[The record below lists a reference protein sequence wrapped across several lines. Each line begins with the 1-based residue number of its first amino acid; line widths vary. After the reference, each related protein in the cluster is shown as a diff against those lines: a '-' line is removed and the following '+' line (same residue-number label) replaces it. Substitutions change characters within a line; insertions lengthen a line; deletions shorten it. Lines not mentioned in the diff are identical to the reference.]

1 MSTGQIGSIDFD
13 NLECVENAVF
23 CQNRMGASRRCRNR
37 LRGATKKPVAHRHFH
52 KYNTERVCPTHGI
65 ILCVTYRQIARG
77 PRTQPGTELRGVE
90 AATRDDIRA
99 LYVMFAGA
107 LAPHKGVNVL
117 LEAWSGPR
125 NRPPLVLAGIGR
137 FDTPS
142 SFPHGVIVA
151 EDVAREEVL
160 RAWGPLPC
168 NGISLAEALRPWRR
182 RRREP

>member
-1 MSTGQIGSIDFD
+1 M
-13 NLECVENAVF
+13 
-23 CQNRMGASRRCRNR
+23 
-37 LRGATKKPVAHRHFH
+37 
-52 KYNTERVCPTHGI
+52 
-65 ILCVTYRQIARG
+65 
-77 PRTQPGTELRGVE
+77 
-90 AATRDDIRA
+90 RA

-117 LEAWSGPR
+117 LEAWSGLR
-125 NRPPLVLAGIGR
+125 NRPPLVLAGIRR

-168 NGISLAEALRPWRR
+168 TGISLAEALRPCRLEAMAAGALADASHGWPAALTRPSGVGLTIVSMTSCLPLARR
-182 RRREP
+182 HGARILGRHRKNCRPVGERPVFSGFSTRMHL